1 MAHSLGVHCT
11 ASYATPGKKKKTC
24 TEAVRQTVSCIMK
37 QAQGYVS
44 KGNWD
49 LQAVKVLQD
58 ENLFLREDSLT
69 GTSVE

>member
-1 MAHSLGVHCT
+1 
-11 ASYATPGKKKKTC
+11 
-24 TEAVRQTVSCIMK
+24 MK